1 MGYLPRCLG
10 SLAKSTAPVLIREDG
25 SISRQ
30 RSRGFVKIKKKKKKS
45 VFAEGARLRTRK
57 ESEKKKRWVD
67 SVSLGFDSEFGL

>member
-1 MGYLPRCLG
+1 MDPFLG
-10 SLAKSTAPVLIREDG
+10 RGVEASLKL
-25 SISRQ
+25 
-30 RSRGFVKIKKKKKKS
+30 KKKKKS